1 MNFAVVNLGCKVNRV
16 ESDAAAAVLLA
27 QGASPARE
35 EDADLIVVNTCT
47 VTGEAEKKTRKAV
60 RRALRTNPTATVVVT
75 GCAAAVDAAFYESLD
90 ERVEC
95 VAKAALSARVRKL
108 ANDMGA
114 RSPLVAS
121 LPVGAGFR
129 SRVGVKVQDG
139 CDNACTYCIVHVA
152 RGRATSRPADEVT
165 AECVALAA
173 AGVRE
178 IVLTGINLGS
188 YCDGAKRD
196 ASAMRLAGLLR
207 RLLGET
213 ERLRAPGELPCRFRI
228 SSVEPRDVDDA
239 LVDLL
244 ATADGR
250 ICRHLHLPLQS
261 GSSKVLREMARPYDA
276 DQFRALVERLHAAV
290 PGLALSTDIIAGFP
304 GETDVEFQE
313 TLELARAYHTLA
325 DGGVDRPLVWSEKAR
340 PAAGTKVISAEG
352 AALVLDILKD
362 TRRNLP
368 LYGEADADGKIV
380 AFKTGTSYG
389 LRDAW
394 TAAVTKKWTLIVWF
408 GDPSGRPHR
417 GLVGLRAAAP
427 SAVRIMLKLTRKG
440 APWFTLPPAVVKKE
454 LCALSG
460 APRNQWCPQARRD
473 LFIEGVS
480 DGEPCLLHTAAGGK
494 IAIKWPAELE
504 TFFAGRGGAGAEK
517 RLVITSPK
525 NGAIYTK
532 GAITEKIALS
542 SEGGRGVIYWFAD
555 GELIGDSGAG
565 APLAWTMAAGS
576 HKIAAADEYG
586 AADEIEITVKRA
598 AAGEAEDLPLLEE
611 NR

>member
-129 SRVGVKVQDG
+129 SRVGGKVQDG

-313 TLELARAYHTLA
+313 TLDVARACRFAKIHAFPYSRR
-325 DGGVDRPLVWSEKAR
+325 DGT
-340 PAAGTKVISAEG
+340 PAAERTDQVPPEVK
-352 AALVLDILKD
+352 AA
-362 TRRNLP
+362 
-368 LYGEADADGKIV
+368 
-380 AFKTGTSYG
+380 
-389 LRDAW
+389 
-394 TAAVTKKWTLIVWF
+394 
-408 GDPSGRPHR
+408 
-417 GLVGLRAAAP
+417 RAAALRSLGDELRTAERIRRVGTVELALVEEAGIAMTESYFEVAAPTGIPVGALTKVTIDGASPP
-427 SAVRIMLKLTRKG
+427 SEAMRVR
-440 APWFTLPPAVVKKE
+440 
-454 LCALSG
+454 C
-460 APRNQWCPQARRD
+460 
-473 LFIEGVS
+473 
-480 DGEPCLLHTAAGGK
+480 
-494 IAIKWPAELE
+494 
-504 TFFAGRGGAGAEK
+504 
-517 RLVITSPK
+517 
-525 NGAIYTK
+525 
-532 GAITEKIALS
+532 
-542 SEGGRGVIYWFAD
+542 
-555 GELIGDSGAG
+555 
-565 APLAWTMAAGS
+565 
-576 HKIAAADEYG
+576 
-586 AADEIEITVKRA
+586 
-598 AAGEAEDLPLLEE
+598 LPLSVQ
-611 NR
+611 